1 MEVVSEEKK
10 KLKLVIAIPGNSFS
24 GKFLISW
31 TNTLNTLWQS
41 QKYDIVISPGIS
53 SYVTFARMQTL
64 GLDVLK
70 GLEQKP
76 FNGMEF
82 DIWITIDSDI
92 IFTPEQLIQLIES
105 TEIHPIVSGVYRM
118 ADLTNLAFVEKC
130 DINYFSKHGRF
141 EFMNIEKF
149 DNWKKENPEETY
161 MKVNY
166 TGMGFMAI
174 RSDVLNSLIYP
185 YFNGELQELKNSEG
199 KLIRDMMSEDV
210 CFCKNLQNKGYDI
223 MINTNIRVGHE
234 KLIVI

>member
-1 MEVVSEEKK
+1 MEVVPEEKK
-10 KLKLVIAIPGNSFS
+10 KLKIVIAVPGNSFS

-41 QKYDIVISPGIS
+41 QKYDIVISPGVS
-53 SYVTFARMQTL
+53 SFVTFARMQTL

-70 GLEQKP
+70 GLDQKP

-92 IFTPEQLIQLIES
+92 IFTPEQLIELIES

-118 ADLTNLAFVEKC
+118 ADLQNLAFVEKW
-130 DINYFSKHGRF
+130 DVDYFSKNGRF
-141 EFMNIEKF
+141 EFMNNEKF
-149 DNWKKENPEETY
+149 DDWKKKNPEQKY

-174 RSDVLNSLIYP
+174 KSHVLNSLIYP

-199 KLIRDMMSEDV
+199 KLIRDIMSEDV
-210 CFCKNLQNKGYDI
+210 CFCKNIQNNGFDI
-223 MINTNIRVGHE
+223 MINTNLRVGHE